1 MNRRYFLNRSAAAAG
16 CLAFSRHVTAASAAA
31 TGTPSYKPIWL
42 DGIATPLQ
50 RKNRNG
56 KVVSSPPNRP
66 ENAPEFRCQALYD
79 RIHSLQPQVLVSYKQ
94 GLLGTEDFFAPEH
107 KSIAN

>member
-16 CLAFSRHVTAASAAA
+16 CLALSRQSA
-31 TGTPSYKPIWL
+31 GV
-42 DGIATPLQ
+42 
-50 RKNRNG
+50 RN
-56 KVVSSPPNRP
+56 
-66 ENAPEFRCQALYD
+66 
-79 RIHSLQPQVLVSYKQ
+79 KQ